1 MIFRGLLRLL
11 SSALDRQSH
20 ESVPYSS
27 ALLIK
32 SVLSSHSR
40 RGTYESTHSW
50 PSPLG
55 KELSSASMLP
65 CSETNETPSIDN
77 VHIKGLTIP
86 MLRRLSSQVRVAY
99 RAWMGLQRRDQKSA
113 LCANHMH
120 SAKCGS
126 RELCTWAGIHNVMA
140 VFTNTMSRS
149 PRSES

>member
-27 ALLIK
+27 VLLIK

-55 KELSSASMLP
+55 KELSSVSMLP
-65 CSETNETPSIDN
+65 CSEIQSMDGTTTKGPEVRAVCEPHALRKVWVKGVVYLGRDTQRHGC
-77 VHIKGLTIP
+77 VHEYYVK
-86 MLRRLSSQVRVAY
+86 VAS
-99 RAWMGLQRRDQKSA
+99 K
-113 LCANHMH
+113 
-120 SAKCGS
+120 
-126 RELCTWAGIHNVMA
+126 
-140 VFTNTMSRS
+140 
-149 PRSES
+149 